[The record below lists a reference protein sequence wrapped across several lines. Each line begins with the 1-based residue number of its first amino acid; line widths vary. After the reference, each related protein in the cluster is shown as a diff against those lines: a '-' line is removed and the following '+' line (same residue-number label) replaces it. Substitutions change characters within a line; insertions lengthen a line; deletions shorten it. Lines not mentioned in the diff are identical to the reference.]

1 MPLAEITCVGCGK
14 RFTLLPKKSGLV
26 NTCPQCCTPPVE
38 YDVPERKPRKKRQK
52 TANEIV
58 RDLEVKLYN
67 RQKLRDLI
75 SPKGRTTDT

>member
-1 MPLAEITCVGCGK
+1 MPLLQKVCIECGK
-14 RFTLLPKKSGLV
+14 RFTLLPKKPGLV
-26 NTCPQCCTPPVE
+26 NMCPQCSTPPVE
-38 YDVPERKPRKKRQK
+38 SDAPERKPRKKRQK

-75 SPKGRTTDT
+75 FPKG